1 MARSATAGIRF
12 QGSVSIRTA
21 DTPGGQRVIIDPGAP
36 NLTRV
41 GTIAH
46 NERMRQASAL
56 LLSLLLAAPVVA
68 AQKSAPPPKP
78 EPVAQ
83 PKPTPRAPSPA
94 SRPATPARGGIAM
107 LVTDP
112 RGATLPGVEVEFSG
126 PTARRETTD
135 ANGRVNRTDLL
146 AGTYRLRFS
155 GDGIVT
161 FEREVEV
168 ERNQVATLDVTL
180 NPAPALPEP
189 PAPIVVAQAPAAG
202 PTGEPRTLGIVD
214 LLEDEFVGRDARR
227 ESLLSC
233 SGNERATMIQL
244 NEPMPD
250 RLYDNADVV
259 YYVLG
264 GSGTLTIGGRDTRI
278 ETNGFISIPRG
289 TLHGF
294 ERRGN
299 RPLVLLAVLSGAPCE
314 EAR

>member
-1 MARSATAGIRF
+1 
-12 QGSVSIRTA
+12 
-21 DTPGGQRVIIDPGAP
+21 
-36 NLTRV
+36 
-41 GTIAH
+41 
-46 NERMRQASAL
+46 MRKGSAL
-56 LLSLLLAAPVVA
+56 LLSLLLAGSTAA
-68 AQKSAPPPKP
+68 AQKSAPPPRP
-78 EPVAQ
+78 EPAA
-83 PKPTPRAPSPA
+83 PAPAPRAPATAP
-94 SRPATPARGGIAM
+94 RPATPARGGVAV

-112 RGATLPGVEVEFSG
+112 RGATLPGVEVAFSG
-126 PTARRETTD
+126 PTSRIETTD
-135 ANGRVNRTDLL
+135 ADGRVNLTGLL

-155 GDGIVT
+155 ADEVVT

-168 ERNQVATLDVTL
+168 GRNQVASLDVTL
-180 NPAPALPEP
+180 NPAPPPPEP
-189 PAPIVVAQAPAAG
+189 PAPVVVQQAPATG
-202 PTGEPRTLGIVD
+202 PTGQPRTVGIVD
-214 LLEDEFVGRDARR
+214 LLEDEFIGRDARR

-244 NEPMPD
+244 NEPLPD
-250 RLYDNADVV
+250 RLYENADVV

-264 GSGTLTIGGRDTRI
+264 GSGTVTIAGRDSRI